1 MYICMCVFNLT
12 NLSTAQGFAYFN
24 TQLGTAATKINGQHQ
39 VYLTNNVILIIN
51 TGATLIVLPLINHII
66 IPFWPTIN
74 MRFKLGV
81 GFALHVLSFG
91 VAGFIQWSE
100 TTEGVLTD
108 QQFFYWMLLPT
119 VLLSTAEAIV
129 FVSGGFNIDS
139 LMMHISGVA
148 RWGACAPIL
157 CMCSTIVLLFTYSQ
171 SEYAC
176 FTTLSQPVM

>member
-139 LMMHISGVA
+139 LMMHISG
-148 RWGACAPIL
+148 GACGFI
-157 CMCSTIVLLFTYSQ
+157 CTQ
-171 SEYAC
+171 SIHLYTRPV
-176 FTTLSQPVM
+176 FVYLSIAYHSM